1 MASRDPLLPNEL
13 LSRALRFCLPRP
25 RLPRLLLRALK
36 ESLPDSVD
44 SLVSKETSISADS
57 PPNPRI
63 PERPVLITFISTSSS
78 STSSAASAISV
89 ASSTVFPEN
98 FRLLVI
104 FV

>member
-1 MASRDPLLPNEL
+1 MDSTDPLLPTPFLPRVFRL
-13 LSRALRFCLPRP
+13 LLPRP
-25 RLPRLLLRALK
+25 RLPRLLLRAFK

-63 PERPVLITFISTSSS
+63 PERPVLITFIATSSS
-78 STSSAASAISV
+78 STPSAARAISV

-98 FRLLVI
+98 FRMLVI